1 MPTQGEALPLP
12 PGGKIRKPRGIAAF
26 CRNHFEV
33 LLAPSTGEQTDEPK
47 TEERAGAWL
56 GDAADDDPLQDGV
69 VIRAGEGSVVW
80 ITRQRLSTQDNVKSA
95 SISRTEGPVVGEAV
109 AIGPDTVAFGGHVIY
124 RQQAIYADVKV
135 AIAVSALVEEQE
147 NIVGRIWCQA
157 AYADTDGLASTP
169 IGPANV
175 LHDSRKGPGIRA
187 GKKGSACPVV
197 NLVEK
202 VGGKGDATIGY
213 DPFGAHAGP
222 ESSAVGEEVHSV
234 HGGVAISKKID
245 RNDGEAGVKIQVVS
259 TAKFIDGSCDD
270 GEGRAGA
277 EAEDG
282 RQGDGRT

>member
-1 MPTQGEALPLP
+1 M
-12 PGGKIRKPRGIAAF
+12 
-26 CRNHFEV
+26 
-33 LLAPSTGEQTDEPK
+33 
-47 TEERAGAWL
+47 
-56 GDAADDDPLQDGV
+56 
-69 VIRAGEGSVVW
+69 
-80 ITRQRLSTQDNVKSA
+80 
-95 SISRTEGPVVGEAV
+95 
-109 AIGPDTVAFGGHVIY
+109 
-124 RQQAIYADVKV
+124 

-147 NIVGRIWCQA
+147 DIVGRIWCQA

-175 LHDSRKGPGIRA
+175 LHDPRKGPGIRA
-187 GKKGSACPVV
+187 GKKGSTCPVV

-222 ESSAVGEEVHSV
+222 ESTAVGEEVNSV

-277 EAEDG
+277 EAKDG
-282 RQGDGRT
+282 RQGDGRTEFLHGGEIGFVDLNDYFFGTNGLMARRKNTFMARGPIVHLVVNEWTLRGGGC